1 MKKEKKI
8 ALITLLVMILN
19 MFSPYSILFNNIS
32 KAATGVLGENPIII
46 NNLGVTKKGSNKI
59 LTVEIAAVT
68 EAILNGF
75 DFQFKIDK
83 SKITPCNKN
92 TGASTTSLG
101 MIMAQSDYFLG
112 TLQVKNYDKNS
123 NTFHFLATEPS
134 GGTDIADN
142 GYIPGQVGDDAIDV
156 NGKDFS
162 VYYPILKLSFK
173 LDSSVDEANL
183 PSDLFSLVPSGVG
196 LPTGLKVNYTNES
209 GVKIS
214 KDLTLATHGFTQA
227 EKQIT
232 SISVKTNPTK
242 TAYDHGDTIDLTG
255 GVIQVTYDD
264 NTTEDIDM
272 TDPAVTIKTGSP
284 ADVNNPNVKLEYKS
298 QETTFNITV
307 NDPIQSLS
315 VATPMTQGEYD
326 HGDTLNFAGL
336 TLAAVTKSGAT
347 KTITNTTPGLAISE
361 TQADVNSPNFTKIT
375 GTSNVEVKGT
385 QIIKFT
391 YDGKTAQQTIIVND
405 RISSVNIVTQ
415 PNKTAIKYGEA
426 LDLTGATVKIT
437 LASGDTTN
445 ISLPDGSATI
455 SAFNNKQIG
464 SKQKLTV
471 TINNKT
477 APETIDVEA
486 YNYVKETTLTEPT
499 KVDYAYNEAL
509 DVTGGRIKVTWANGT
524 VSNVNLTT
532 NMVTGYNQTQL
543 GVQTLTISNT
553 FEYTLSNGTQIQ
565 DPKTM
570 TYEVEVTNQ
579 AKTITIT
586 PPTKTEYEH
595 GDKLDFTG
603 GNIKIIYADGTT
615 QQKQITSNMVRE
627 SNGSQVN
634 MAPTASDYINNEI
647 SKTLVIKYKEDNA
660 TGTVNYP
667 IKIKNV
673 VSQISMST
681 EPTSKTY
688 NIGDTT
694 YNLAGGTIKVTRK
707 AGNTETVALTDQGI
721 TLTNLSTLT
730 TNKGTKPVTVTYEG
744 KTTTFNITIKNGV
757 KNINITA
764 PTKTEYEHGD
774 TLDFTGG
781 KIEVKYADSTTSNVQ
796 ITNAMVTD
804 NATGTAV
811 NMSPAAA
818 EYTNNKLTKTLKIE
832 YTEDGVTETAYYT
845 ITIKNPIDQ
854 ITIVTSP
861 KTQYNLNDSTTGVGG
876 TLKVTR
882 KAGNYETINILDSM
896 VSGLTTS
903 VAGTGKTATVT
914 YTDDG
919 ITKTTTYTYNVKD
932 NITSITI
939 TPPTK
944 SQYNHGDALDL
955 TGGKITIQYASGT
968 TQDKPLDASMITE
981 SDGSTVN
988 MSPSLY
994 GNTNKESKTLLIK
1007 YEEDGVSSQE
1017 NYPIEI
1023 INDIKQIAIQ
1033 GTAKSQYNVNDPLQ
1047 PGLSILVTRASGVPE
1062 AITVT
1067 SSMLT
1072 NFSTATEG
1080 TRIATITYTEN
1091 GITKTTTFTYTV
1103 TDTVTNINVNTQPTK
1118 ATKYGENA
1126 DLTGA
1131 TIDVVKGSGTTTI
1144 PVTKDMI
1151 KPGTY
1156 NPNQTGNQTIKVI
1169 YGGKETS
1176 LTITVKD
1183 YVTGI
1188 TINPAS
1194 VTGKY
1199 NDTLSKMIQTN
1210 NIQYTVKYAKAGAQT
1225 PEALTESMVSGYSAT
1240 TTQDQNLTV
1249 TYKDTD
1255 TNSYTNGQDFT
1266 ANLKVTLSK
1275 EVKKIDITAPSK
1287 TKYEHGE
1294 AIATDGTITVT
1305 FTDNTTE
1312 QRTMKANMITEND
1325 GSPLNMS
1332 PAVSDY
1338 TNNKINKTLKI
1349 TYTEEGKT
1357 GTVNYPIEII
1367 NKVQSITIK
1376 GTPKTTYNIN
1386 EALDNNITITIHRQT
1401 GADEDVTVTTS
1412 MIPSFNTT
1420 TETSGTPRSS
1430 DIEYT
1435 ENGTTVKVPY
1445 TYTVTDTVTNIN
1457 VNTQPTKATKY
1468 GENADLTGATIDVVK
1483 GSGTTTIPVTKD
1495 MIKPGTYNPNQTG
1508 NQTIKVIYG
1517 GKETSLTITVKDYVT
1532 GITINPASVTGKYN
1546 DTLSKMI
1553 QTNNIQYTVKYAKAG
1568 AQTPEALTESM
1579 VSGYSATTT
1588 QDQNLTV
1595 TYKDTD
1601 TNSYTNG
1608 QDFTANLKV
1617 TLSKEVKKIDI
1628 TAPSKTKYE
1637 HGEAIATDGTIT
1649 VTFTDNTTEQRTMK
1663 ANMITE
1669 NDGSPLN
1676 MSPAV
1681 SDYTNNKINK
1691 TLKITYTEE
1700 GKTGTVNYP
1709 IEIINKVQSIT
1720 IKGTPKTTYNINEA
1734 LDNNITI
1741 TIHRQTGAD
1750 EDVTVTTS
1758 MIPSFNTT
1766 TETSGTPRSSDI
1778 EYTENGT
1785 TVKVPYTYT
1794 VTDTVTNINVNTQP
1808 TKATKYGK
1816 DADLTGVTIDV
1827 VKGSGTTTIPVTKD
1841 MIKPGTYN
1849 PNQTGNQT
1857 IKVIYGGKETSLT
1870 ITVKDYVTGIT
1881 INPASVTGKYNDTLS
1896 KMIQTNNIQYTVKYA
1911 KAGAQ
1916 TPEALT
1922 ESMVSGYSATTTQDQ
1937 NLTVTYKDTDTNS
1950 YTNGQDFTANLKV
1963 TLDDTITGMT
1973 LKQTGTVKTNY
1984 KYNEEFDVTNL
1995 VIVVHKL
2002 SGDENVPV
2010 TKDMIKNY
2018 NKQKL
2023 GNQTVSV
2030 EYNGT
2035 TVGTINATVKDYIAS
2050 VIITAPSK
2058 ITYKYNEELDLSDA
2072 KITITMASK
2081 PSAPTTISVTP
2092 SMISGYDK
2100 TKVGAQTVTITY
2112 TDSENKVHKQ
2122 TFGVTVKDA
2131 IKTITLENNNF
2142 KTNYKYGENLN
2153 LSGLSLKVTKESG
2166 ETTTV
2171 PITSG
2176 MISGYNPNKLGNQT
2190 LTINYEGKQF
2200 TTVVNVVDYV
2210 KDITLTPPTKNEYK
2224 IGETLNLVG
2233 GSITEKM
2240 ASGAKGSTIALTNSI
2255 VSGFD
2260 STTPGTKNLTV
2271 KYVKD
2276 GKTYTK
2282 TFQIAVI
2289 NTINHIEVI
2298 APTKTNYKYGENLN
2312 LAGGTVKIHMED
2324 GTIKTIQLTNNMVTG
2339 YDKTKPGQQMLKV
2352 TYTSEDNKKYE
2363 GYFKV
2368 TVGEDYI
2375 KDTKFVA
2382 PTKKEYRIG
2391 DTIDLAGGSITEVY
2405 ASGKLGNKYELTNSM
2420 ISGFDSTTP
2429 GTKQITVTFNNKTY
2443 KYNVTVKDKT
2453 LGISIKTLPNKL
2465 EYKKGENIDLT
2476 GATLNVVKESGTTT
2490 IKITANMVSGYDKN
2504 KTGMQVIT
2512 VTYEG
2517 FTAQFSVLVKEEAQ
2531 TNPEKPDNN
2540 KPNTDN
2546 NKPNTDNNKPNTDNN
2561 KPNTDNNKP
2570 NTDNNKPNTTDKNNN
2585 STSNTTPSVPS
2596 TTNRNTTNISNETT
2610 TEENKKEA
2618 TEETNKEETT
2628 NEENKNEETKQ
2639 EDNKNT
2645 QDENKVPLV
2654 SGTNDNNNNKTPKDK
2669 GTISI
2674 QGLLNI
2680 LGLLLAL
2687 LALAFIIIVL
2697 AKRRNNVKI
2706 YIEEGDEKVL
2716 IGKEKVTKDNRE
2728 LDLNKYYNKYKEDE
2742 YKIVLSKSISK
2753 KLDKK
2758 TVNLTVHD
2766 KKESFVV
2773 DYDSKE
2779 YIYRT

>member
-944 SQYNHGDALDL
+944 SQYNHGEALDL

-1033 GTAKSQYNVNDPLQ
+1033 GTAQSQYNVNGPLQ

-1210 NIQYTVKYAKAGAQT
+1210 NIQYTVTYAKAGAQT
-1225 PEALTESMVSGYSAT
+1225 PETLAESMVSGYSAT

-1255 TNSYTNGQDFT
+1255 TDSYTNGQDFT

-1294 AIATDGTITVT
+1294 TIATDGTITVT

-1332 PAVSDY
+1332 PAVSEY

-1357 GTVNYPIEII
+1357 GTINYPIEII
-1367 NKVQSITIK
+1367 NKVQTITIK
-1376 GTPKTTYNIN
+1376 GTPKTTYNVN

-1401 GADEDVTVTTS
+1401 GADEDITVTTS

-1553 QTNNIQYTVKYAKAG
+1553 QTNNIQYTVTYAKAG
-1568 AQTPEALTESM
+1568 AQTPETLAESM

-1601 TNSYTNG
+1601 T
-1608 QDFTANLKV
+1608 D
-1617 TLSKEVKKIDI
+1617 
-1628 TAPSKTKYE
+1628 
-1637 HGEAIATDGTIT
+1637 
-1649 VTFTDNTTEQRTMK
+1649 
-1663 ANMITE
+1663 
-1669 NDGSPLN
+1669 
-1676 MSPAV
+1676 
-1681 SDYTNNKINK
+1681 
-1691 TLKITYTEE
+1691 
-1700 GKTGTVNYP
+1700 
-1709 IEIINKVQSIT
+1709 
-1720 IKGTPKTTYNINEA
+1720 
-1734 LDNNITI
+1734 
-1741 TIHRQTGAD
+1741 
-1750 EDVTVTTS
+1750 
-1758 MIPSFNTT
+1758 
-1766 TETSGTPRSSDI
+1766 
-1778 EYTENGT
+1778 
-1785 TVKVPYTYT
+1785 
-1794 VTDTVTNINVNTQP
+1794 
-1808 TKATKYGK
+1808 
-1816 DADLTGVTIDV
+1816 
-1827 VKGSGTTTIPVTKD
+1827 
-1841 MIKPGTYN
+1841 
-1849 PNQTGNQT
+1849 
-1857 IKVIYGGKETSLT
+1857 
-1870 ITVKDYVTGIT
+1870 
-1881 INPASVTGKYNDTLS
+1881 
-1896 KMIQTNNIQYTVKYA
+1896 
-1911 KAGAQ
+1911 
-1916 TPEALT
+1916 
-1922 ESMVSGYSATTTQDQ
+1922 
-1937 NLTVTYKDTDTNS
+1937 S

-1984 KYNEEFDVTNL
+1984 KYNEEIDVTNL

-2018 NKQKL
+2018 NKQQL

-2050 VIITAPSK
+2050 VVITAPSK

-2081 PSAPTTISVTP
+2081 PNAPTTISVTP
-2092 SMISGYDK
+2092 SMISGYNK
-2100 TKVGAQTVTITY
+2100 TQVGAQTITITY

-2122 TFGVTVKDA
+2122 TFGVTVNDA

-2166 ETTTV
+2166 ATTTV
-2171 PITSG
+2171 PVTSG

-2224 IGETLNLVG
+2224 IGETLSLVG

-2240 ASGAKGSTIALTNSI
+2240 ASGANGSIIALTNNMI
-2255 VSGFD
+2255 SGFD

-2282 TFQIAVI
+2282 TFQVAVI

-2324 GTIKTIQLTNNMVTG
+2324 GTIKTVPLTDKMVTG

-2391 DTIDLAGGSITEVY
+2391 DTIDLAGGSITEIY

-2420 ISGFDSTTP
+2420 ISGFNSTTP
-2429 GTKQITVTFNNKTY
+2429 GTKQITVTFNNK
-2443 KYNVTVKDKT
+2443 KYNYSITVKDKT

-2570 NTDNNKPNTTDKNNN
+2570 NTDNNKPNTDNNKPNTDNNKPNTTDKNNN

-2596 TTNRNTTNISNETT
+2596 TTNKNTTNINNETT
-2610 TEENKKEA
+2610 TEENKNEK
-2618 TEETNKEETT
+2618 TEETNNEETT

-2639 EDNKNT
+2639 EENNKNT
-2645 QDENKVPLV
+2645 QEENKVPMV
-2654 SGTNDNNNNKTPKDK
+2654 PGTNDNNNNTPKDK
-2669 GTISI
+2669 GTINI

-2687 LALAFIIIVL
+2687 VALAFIIIVL

-2716 IGKEKVTKDNRE
+2716 VGKEKVTKDNRE
-2728 LDLNKYYNKYKEDE
+2728 LDLNKYYNKYKEEE

>member
-1144 PVTKDMI
+1144 PVTNDMI
-1151 KPGTY
+1151 QQGTY
-1156 NPNQTGNQTIKVI
+1156 NPTTLGSQQIIIQYEGQQTT
-1169 YGGKETS
+1169 
-1176 LTITVKD
+1176 LTINVKD

-1188 TINPAS
+1188 TISPAS

-1210 NIQYTVKYAKAGAQT
+1210 NIQYTVTYAKAGAQT
-1225 PEALTESMVSGYSAT
+1225 PETLAESMVSGYSAT

-1255 TNSYTNGQDFT
+1255 TDSYTNGQDFT
-1266 ANLKVTLSK
+1266 TNLKVTLSK

-1349 TYTEEGKT
+1349 TYTEDGKV
-1357 GTVNYPIEII
+1357 GTINYPIEII
-1367 NKVQSITIK
+1367 NKVQTIIIK
-1376 GTPKTTYNIN
+1376 GTPKTTYN
-1386 EALDNNITITIHRQT
+1386 
-1401 GADEDVTVTTS
+1401 V
-1412 MIPSFNTT
+1412 
-1420 TETSGTPRSS
+1420 
-1430 DIEYT
+1430 
-1435 ENGTTVKVPY
+1435 
-1445 TYTVTDTVTNIN
+1445 
-1457 VNTQPTKATKY
+1457 
-1468 GENADLTGATIDVVK
+1468 
-1483 GSGTTTIPVTKD
+1483 
-1495 MIKPGTYNPNQTG
+1495 
-1508 NQTIKVIYG
+1508 
-1517 GKETSLTITVKDYVT
+1517 
-1532 GITINPASVTGKYN
+1532 
-1546 DTLSKMI
+1546 
-1553 QTNNIQYTVKYAKAG
+1553 
-1568 AQTPEALTESM
+1568 
-1579 VSGYSATTT
+1579 
-1588 QDQNLTV
+1588 
-1595 TYKDTD
+1595 
-1601 TNSYTNG
+1601 
-1608 QDFTANLKV
+1608 
-1617 TLSKEVKKIDI
+1617 
-1628 TAPSKTKYE
+1628 
-1637 HGEAIATDGTIT
+1637 
-1649 VTFTDNTTEQRTMK
+1649 
-1663 ANMITE
+1663 
-1669 NDGSPLN
+1669 
-1676 MSPAV
+1676 
-1681 SDYTNNKINK
+1681 
-1691 TLKITYTEE
+1691 
-1700 GKTGTVNYP
+1700 
-1709 IEIINKVQSIT
+1709 
-1720 IKGTPKTTYNINEA
+1720 NEA

>member
-532 NMVTGYNQTQL
+532 NMVTGYNKTQL

-694 YNLAGGTIKVTRK
+694 YNLAGGAIKVTRK

-955 TGGKITIQYASGT
+955 TEGKITIQYASGT

-1210 NIQYTVKYAKAGAQT
+1210 NIQYTVTYAKAGAQT
-1225 PEALTESMVSGYSAT
+1225 PETLAESMVSGYSAT

-1255 TNSYTNGQDFT
+1255 TDSYTNGQDFT

-1357 GTVNYPIEII
+1357 GTINYPIEII
-1367 NKVQSITIK
+1367 NKVQTITIK
-1376 GTPKTTYNIN
+1376 GTPKTTYNVN

-1553 QTNNIQYTVKYAKAG
+1553 QTNNIQYTVTYAKAG
-1568 AQTPEALTESM
+1568 AQTPETLAESM

-1601 TNSYTNG
+1601 T
-1608 QDFTANLKV
+1608 D
-1617 TLSKEVKKIDI
+1617 
-1628 TAPSKTKYE
+1628 
-1637 HGEAIATDGTIT
+1637 
-1649 VTFTDNTTEQRTMK
+1649 
-1663 ANMITE
+1663 
-1669 NDGSPLN
+1669 
-1676 MSPAV
+1676 
-1681 SDYTNNKINK
+1681 
-1691 TLKITYTEE
+1691 
-1700 GKTGTVNYP
+1700 
-1709 IEIINKVQSIT
+1709 
-1720 IKGTPKTTYNINEA
+1720 
-1734 LDNNITI
+1734 
-1741 TIHRQTGAD
+1741 
-1750 EDVTVTTS
+1750 
-1758 MIPSFNTT
+1758 
-1766 TETSGTPRSSDI
+1766 
-1778 EYTENGT
+1778 
-1785 TVKVPYTYT
+1785 
-1794 VTDTVTNINVNTQP
+1794 
-1808 TKATKYGK
+1808 
-1816 DADLTGVTIDV
+1816 
-1827 VKGSGTTTIPVTKD
+1827 
-1841 MIKPGTYN
+1841 
-1849 PNQTGNQT
+1849 
-1857 IKVIYGGKETSLT
+1857 
-1870 ITVKDYVTGIT
+1870 
-1881 INPASVTGKYNDTLS
+1881 
-1896 KMIQTNNIQYTVKYA
+1896 
-1911 KAGAQ
+1911 
-1916 TPEALT
+1916 
-1922 ESMVSGYSATTTQDQ
+1922 
-1937 NLTVTYKDTDTNS
+1937 S

-1984 KYNEEFDVTNL
+1984 KYNEEIDVTNL

-2018 NKQKL
+2018 NKQQL

-2050 VIITAPSK
+2050 VVITAPSK

-2081 PSAPTTISVTP
+2081 PNAPTTISVTP
-2092 SMISGYDK
+2092 SMISGYNK
-2100 TKVGAQTVTITY
+2100 TQVGAQTITITY

-2122 TFGVTVKDA
+2122 TFGVTVNDA

-2166 ETTTV
+2166 ATTTV
-2171 PITSG
+2171 PVTSG

-2224 IGETLNLVG
+2224 IGETLSLVG

-2240 ASGAKGSTIALTNSI
+2240 ASGANGSIIALTNNMI
-2255 VSGFD
+2255 SGFD

-2282 TFQIAVI
+2282 TFQVAVI

-2324 GTIKTIQLTNNMVTG
+2324 GTIKTVPLTDKMVTG

-2391 DTIDLAGGSITEVY
+2391 DTIDLAGGSITEIY

-2420 ISGFDSTTP
+2420 ISGFNSTTP
-2429 GTKQITVTFNNKTY
+2429 GTKQITVTFNNK
-2443 KYNVTVKDKT
+2443 KYNYSITVKDKT

-2570 NTDNNKPNTTDKNNN
+2570 NTDNNKPNTDNNKPNTTDKNNN

-2596 TTNRNTTNISNETT
+2596 TTNKNTTNINNETT
-2610 TEENKKEA
+2610 TEENKNEK
-2618 TEETNKEETT
+2618 TEETNNEEIT
-2628 NEENKNEETKQ
+2628 NDENKNEETKQ
-2639 EDNKNT
+2639 EENNKNT
-2645 QDENKVPLV
+2645 QEENKVPMV
-2654 SGTNDNNNNKTPKDK
+2654 PGTNDNNNNTPKDK
-2669 GTISI
+2669 GTINI

-2687 LALAFIIIVL
+2687 VALAFIIIVL

-2716 IGKEKVTKDNRE
+2716 VGKEKVTKDNRE
-2728 LDLNKYYNKYKEDE
+2728 LDLNKYYNKYKEEE

>member
-944 SQYNHGDALDL
+944 SQYNHGEALDL

-1007 YEEDGVSSQE
+1007 YEEDGISSQE

-1033 GTAKSQYNVNDPLQ
+1033 GTAQSQYNVNDPLQ

-1126 DLTGA
+1126 DLTGV
-1131 TIDVVKGSGTTTI
+1131 TINVVKGSGTTTI

-1156 NPNQTGNQTIKVI
+1156 SPTTLGSQQVTIQYEGQQTT
-1169 YGGKETS
+1169 
-1176 LTITVKD
+1176 LTINVKD

-1210 NIQYTVKYAKAGAQT
+1210 NIQYTVNYAKAGAQT
-1225 PEALTESMVSGYSAT
+1225 PETLAESMVSGYSAT

-1249 TYKDTD
+1249 TYKDADTD
-1255 TNSYTNGQDFT
+1255 SYTNGQDFT

-1294 AIATDGTITVT
+1294 TIATDGTITVT

-1325 GSPLNMS
+1325 GNPLNMS

-1357 GTVNYPIEII
+1357 GTINYPIEII
-1367 NKVQSITIK
+1367 NKVQTITIK
-1376 GTPKTTYNIN
+1376 GTPKTTYNVN

-1401 GADEDVTVTTS
+1401 GADEDITVTAS

-1445 TYTVTDTVTNIN
+1445 TYTVTDTVANIN

-1495 MIKPGTYNPNQTG
+1495 MIKPGTYSPTTLGSQQVTIQYEGQQT
-1508 NQTIKVIYG
+1508 T
-1517 GKETSLTITVKDYVT
+1517 LTINVKDYVT

-1553 QTNNIQYTVKYAKAG
+1553 QTNNIQYTVNYAKAG
-1568 AQTPEALTESM
+1568 AQTPETLAESM

-1595 TYKDTD
+1595 TYKDADTD
-1601 TNSYTNG
+1601 SYTNG

-1637 HGEAIATDGTIT
+1637 HGETIATDGTIT

-1669 NDGSPLN
+1669 NDGNPLN

-1700 GKTGTVNYP
+1700 GKTGTINYP
-1709 IEIINKVQSIT
+1709 IEIINKVQTIT
-1720 IKGTPKTTYNINEA
+1720 IKGTPKTTYNVNEA

-1750 EDVTVTTS
+1750 EDITVTAS

-1794 VTDTVTNINVNTQP
+1794 VTDTVANINVNTQP
-1808 TKATKYGK
+1808 TKATKYGEN
-1816 DADLTGVTIDV
+1816 ADLTGATIDV

-1841 MIKPGTYN
+1841 MIKPGTYS
-1849 PNQTGNQT
+1849 PTTLGSQQVTIQYEGQQTT
-1857 IKVIYGGKETSLT
+1857 LT
-1870 ITVKDYVTGIT
+1870 INVKDYVTGIT

-1896 KMIQTNNIQYTVKYA
+1896 KMIQTNNIQYTVNYA

-1916 TPEALT
+1916 TPETLA

-1937 NLTVTYKDTDTNS
+1937 NLTVTYKDADTDS

-1984 KYNEEFDVTNL
+1984 KYNEEIDVTNL

-2018 NKQKL
+2018 NKQQL

-2050 VIITAPSK
+2050 VVITAPSK

-2081 PSAPTTISVTP
+2081 PNAPTTISVTP
-2092 SMISGYDK
+2092 SMISGYNK
-2100 TKVGAQTVTITY
+2100 TQVGAQTITITY

-2122 TFGVTVKDA
+2122 TFGVTVNDA

-2166 ETTTV
+2166 ATTTV
-2171 PITSG
+2171 PVTSG

-2224 IGETLNLVG
+2224 IGETLSLVG

-2240 ASGAKGSTIALTNSI
+2240 ASGANGSIIALTNNMI
-2255 VSGFD
+2255 SGFD

-2282 TFQIAVI
+2282 TFQVAVI

-2324 GTIKTIQLTNNMVTG
+2324 GTIKTVPLTDKMVTG

-2391 DTIDLAGGSITEVY
+2391 DTIDLAGGSITEIY

-2420 ISGFDSTTP
+2420 ISGFNSTTP
-2429 GTKQITVTFNNKTY
+2429 GTKQITVTFNNK
-2443 KYNVTVKDKT
+2443 KYNYSITVKDKT

-2570 NTDNNKPNTTDKNNN
+2570 NTDNNKPDTTDKNNN

-2596 TTNRNTTNISNETT
+2596 TTNKNTTNINNETT
-2610 TEENKKEA
+2610 TEENKNEK
-2618 TEETNKEETT
+2618 TEETNNEEIT
-2628 NEENKNEETKQ
+2628 NDENKNEETKQ
-2639 EDNKNT
+2639 EENNKNT
-2645 QDENKVPLV
+2645 QEENKVPMV
-2654 SGTNDNNNNKTPKDK
+2654 PGTNDNNNNTPKDK
-2669 GTISI
+2669 GTINI

-2687 LALAFIIIVL
+2687 VALAFIIIVL

-2716 IGKEKVTKDNRE
+2716 VGKEKVTKDNRE
-2728 LDLNKYYNKYKEDE
+2728 LDLNKYYNKYKEEE

>member
-19 MFSPYSILFNNIS
+19 MFSPYSVLFNNIS
-32 KAATGVLGENPIII
+32 KAATGVLGDNPIII

-68 EAILNGF
+68 EAVLNGF

-173 LDSSVDEANL
+173 LDSSVDETNL

-209 GVKIS
+209 GIKIS
-214 KDLTLATHGFTQA
+214 KDLPLATHGFTQA
-227 EKQIT
+227 EKQIA

-242 TAYDHGDTIDLTG
+242 TAYDHGDAIDLTG

-264 NTTEDIDM
+264 HTTEDIDM

-284 ADVNNPNVKLEYKS
+284 ADVNNPNVKLEYKG

-405 RISSVNIVTQ
+405 RISSINIVTQ

-445 ISLPDGSATI
+445 ISLPDGSAAI
-455 SAFNNKQIG
+455 SAFNNTQIG
-464 SKQKLTV
+464 SKQNLTV

-499 KVDYAYNEAL
+499 KVDYAYNEPL

-543 GVQTLTISNT
+543 GVQTLTITNT
-553 FEYTLSNGTQIQ
+553 FKYTLSDGTQIP
-565 DPKTM
+565 DTKTM

-579 AKTITIT
+579 AKKITIT

-603 GNIKIIYADGTT
+603 GNIKITYADGTT
-615 QQKQITSNMVRE
+615 QTKQITSNMVRE
-627 SNGSQVN
+627 SNGSSVN

-647 SKTLVIKYKEDNA
+647 SKTLVIKYKENTV

-673 VSQISMST
+673 VSQIVMST
-681 EPTSKTY
+681 EPTNKTY
-688 NIGDTT
+688 NIGDTS
-694 YNLAGGTIKVTRK
+694 YNLAGGAIKVTRK

-744 KTTTFNITIKNGV
+744 KTTTFNITVKNGV

-764 PTKTEYEHGD
+764 PTKTEYEHG
-774 TLDFTGG
+774 
-781 KIEVKYADSTTSNVQ
+781 
-796 ITNAMVTD
+796 
-804 NATGTAV
+804 
-811 NMSPAAA
+811 
-818 EYTNNKLTKTLKIE
+818 
-832 YTEDGVTETAYYT
+832 ET
-845 ITIKNPIDQ
+845 
-854 ITIVTSP
+854 
-861 KTQYNLNDSTTGVGG
+861 
-876 TLKVTR
+876 
-882 KAGNYETINILDSM
+882 
-896 VSGLTTS
+896 
-903 VAGTGKTATVT
+903 
-914 YTDDG
+914 
-919 ITKTTTYTYNVKD
+919 
-932 NITSITI
+932 
-939 TPPTK
+939 
-944 SQYNHGDALDL
+944 
-955 TGGKITIQYASGT
+955 
-968 TQDKPLDASMITE
+968 
-981 SDGSTVN
+981 
-988 MSPSLY
+988 
-994 GNTNKESKTLLIK
+994 
-1007 YEEDGVSSQE
+1007 
-1017 NYPIEI
+1017 
-1023 INDIKQIAIQ
+1023 
-1033 GTAKSQYNVNDPLQ
+1033 
-1047 PGLSILVTRASGVPE
+1047 
-1062 AITVT
+1062 
-1067 SSMLT
+1067 
-1072 NFSTATEG
+1072 
-1080 TRIATITYTEN
+1080 
-1091 GITKTTTFTYTV
+1091 
-1103 TDTVTNINVNTQPTK
+1103 
-1118 ATKYGENA
+1118 
-1126 DLTGA
+1126 
-1131 TIDVVKGSGTTTI
+1131 
-1144 PVTKDMI
+1144 
-1151 KPGTY
+1151 
-1156 NPNQTGNQTIKVI
+1156 
-1169 YGGKETS
+1169 
-1176 LTITVKD
+1176 
-1183 YVTGI
+1183 
-1188 TINPAS
+1188 
-1194 VTGKY
+1194 
-1199 NDTLSKMIQTN
+1199 
-1210 NIQYTVKYAKAGAQT
+1210 
-1225 PEALTESMVSGYSAT
+1225 
-1240 TTQDQNLTV
+1240 
-1249 TYKDTD
+1249 
-1255 TNSYTNGQDFT
+1255 
-1266 ANLKVTLSK
+1266 
-1275 EVKKIDITAPSK
+1275 
-1287 TKYEHGE
+1287 
-1294 AIATDGTITVT
+1294 IATDGTITVV
-1305 FTDNTTE
+1305 FTDGTQE
-1312 QRTMKANMITEND
+1312 QRAMTASMITEND

-1332 PAVSDY
+1332 PANYGQTQKV
-1338 TNNKINKTLKI
+1338 TKTLKI
-1349 TYTEEGKT
+1349 TYIEDGKT
-1357 GTVNYPIEII
+1357 GTINYPIEII

-1376 GTPKTTYNIN
+1376 GTPKDTYNVN

-1412 MIPSFNTT
+1412 MIPSFDTT

-1445 TYTVTDTVTNIN
+1445 TYTVTDTVSSIN
-1457 VNTQPTKATKY
+1457 VNTQPTNATKY
-1468 GENADLTGATIDVVK
+1468 GEDVDLTGVTIDVVK

-1495 MIKPGTYNPNQTG
+1495 MIKQGTYNPTTLGSQ
-1508 NQTIKVIYG
+1508 QVTIQYG
-1517 GKETSLTITVKDYVT
+1517 GQQTTLTINVKDYVT
-1532 GITINPASVTGKYN
+1532 GITITPASVTGKYN

-1553 QTNNIQYTVKYAKAG
+1553 QTNNIQYTVTYAKAG
-1568 AQTPEALTESM
+1568 AQTPVTLAESM
-1579 VSGYSATTT
+1579 VAGYSATST

-1601 TNSYTNG
+1601 TDSYTNG
-1608 QDFTANLKV
+1608 QKFTANLKV
-1617 TLSKEVKKIDI
+1617 TLSKEVSSITI
-1628 TAPSKTKYE
+1628 TAPSKTTYE
-1637 HGEAIATDGTIT
+1637 HGETIATDGTIT
-1649 VTFTDNTTEQRTMK
+1649 VVFTDGTQEQRAMT
-1663 ANMITE
+1663 ASMITE

-1676 MSPAV
+1676 MSPANYGQTQKV
-1681 SDYTNNKINK
+1681 TK
-1691 TLKITYTEE
+1691 TLKITYIED
-1700 GKTGTVNYP
+1700 GKTGTINYP

-1720 IKGTPKTTYNINEA
+1720 IKGTPKDTYNVNEA

-1758 MIPSFNTT
+1758 MIPSFDTT

-1794 VTDTVTNINVNTQP
+1794 VTDTVSSINVNTQP
-1808 TKATKYGK
+1808 TNATKYGE
-1816 DADLTGVTIDV
+1816 DVDLTGVTIDV

-1841 MIKPGTYN
+1841 MIKQGTYN
-1849 PNQTGNQT
+1849 PTTLGSQQVT
-1857 IKVIYGGKETSLT
+1857 IQYGGQQTTLT
-1870 ITVKDYVTGIT
+1870 INVKDYVTGIT
-1881 INPASVTGKYNDTLS
+1881 ITPASVTGKYNDTLS
-1896 KMIQTNNIQYTVKYA
+1896 KMIQTNNIQYTVTYA

-1916 TPEALT
+1916 TPVTLA
-1922 ESMVSGYSATTTQDQ
+1922 ESMVAGYSATSTQDQ
-1937 NLTVTYKDTDTNS
+1937 NLTVTYKDTDTDS
-1950 YTNGQDFTANLKV
+1950 YTNGQNFTANLKV
-1963 TLDDTITGMT
+1963 TLADTITGMT
-1973 LKQTGTVKTNY
+1973 LQQTGAVKTNY
-1984 KYNEEFDVTNL
+1984 KYNEEFDATNL

-2002 SGDENVPV
+2002 SGDVTVPV

-2018 NKQKL
+2018 NKQQL

-2050 VIITAPSK
+2050 VVITAPSK

-2072 KITITMASK
+2072 KVTITMASK
-2081 PSAPTTISVTP
+2081 PNAPTTISVTP
-2092 SMISGYDK
+2092 SMISGYNK
-2100 TKVGAQTVTITY
+2100 AQVGAQTITITY

-2122 TFGVTVKDA
+2122 TFGVTVKDT
-2131 IKTITLENNNF
+2131 IKTIALENNNF

-2166 ETTTV
+2166 ATTTV
-2171 PITSG
+2171 PVTSG

-2240 ASGAKGSTIALTNSI
+2240 ASGANGSTKALTNNM

-2282 TFQIAVI
+2282 TFQVAVI

-2324 GTIKTIQLTNNMVTG
+2324 GTIKTVPITDKMVTG

-2429 GTKQITVTFNNKTY
+2429 GTKQITVTFNNK
-2443 KYNVTVKDKT
+2443 KYNYSITVKDKT

-2465 EYKKGENIDLT
+2465 EYKKGENLDLT

-2517 FTAQFSVLVKEEAQ
+2517 FTAQFSVLVKEEVQ

-2540 KPNTDN
+2540 KPNT
-2546 NKPNTDNNKPNTDNN
+2546 P
-2561 KPNTDNNKP
+2561 
-2570 NTDNNKPNTTDKNNN
+2570 DNNKPNTTDKNNN

-2596 TTNRNTTNISNETT
+2596 TTNRNTTENTNNNET
-2610 TEENKKEA
+2610 
-2618 TEETNKEETT
+2618 TEETNNEETT
-2628 NEENKNEETKQ
+2628 NDENKNEETKQ
-2639 EDNKNT
+2639 EEDNKNT

-2654 SGTNDNNNNKTPKDK
+2654 PGTNDNNNNKTPKDK
-2669 GTISI
+2669 GTAIV
-2674 QGLLNI
+2674 QGILNI

-2716 IGKEKVTKDNRE
+2716 VGKEKVTKDNRE

>member
-242 TAYDHGDTIDLTG
+242 TGYDHGDTIDLTG

-532 NMVTGYNQTQL
+532 NMVTGYKQTQL

-694 YNLAGGTIKVTRK
+694 YNLAGGAIKVTRK

-1156 NPNQTGNQTIKVI
+1156 NPTTLGSQQVTIQYEGQQTT
-1169 YGGKETS
+1169 
-1176 LTITVKD
+1176 LTINVKD

-1225 PEALTESMVSGYSAT
+1225 PETLTESMVSGYSAT

-1349 TYTEEGKT
+1349 TYTEDGKV
-1357 GTVNYPIEII
+1357 GTINYPIEII
-1367 NKVQSITIK
+1367 NKVQTIIIK
-1376 GTPKTTYNIN
+1376 GTPKTTYNVN

-1495 MIKPGTYNPNQTG
+1495 MIKPGTYNPTTLGSQQVTIQYEGQQT
-1508 NQTIKVIYG
+1508 T
-1517 GKETSLTITVKDYVT
+1517 LTINVKDYVT

-1568 AQTPEALTESM
+1568 AQTPET
-1579 VSGYSATTT
+1579 
-1588 QDQNLTV
+1588 
-1595 TYKDTD
+1595 
-1601 TNSYTNG
+1601 
-1608 QDFTANLKV
+1608 
-1617 TLSKEVKKIDI
+1617 
-1628 TAPSKTKYE
+1628 
-1637 HGEAIATDGTIT
+1637 
-1649 VTFTDNTTEQRTMK
+1649 
-1663 ANMITE
+1663 
-1669 NDGSPLN
+1669 
-1676 MSPAV
+1676 
-1681 SDYTNNKINK
+1681 
-1691 TLKITYTEE
+1691 
-1700 GKTGTVNYP
+1700 
-1709 IEIINKVQSIT
+1709 
-1720 IKGTPKTTYNINEA
+1720 
-1734 LDNNITI
+1734 
-1741 TIHRQTGAD
+1741 
-1750 EDVTVTTS
+1750 
-1758 MIPSFNTT
+1758 
-1766 TETSGTPRSSDI
+1766 
-1778 EYTENGT
+1778 
-1785 TVKVPYTYT
+1785 
-1794 VTDTVTNINVNTQP
+1794 
-1808 TKATKYGK
+1808 
-1816 DADLTGVTIDV
+1816 
-1827 VKGSGTTTIPVTKD
+1827 
-1841 MIKPGTYN
+1841 
-1849 PNQTGNQT
+1849 
-1857 IKVIYGGKETSLT
+1857 
-1870 ITVKDYVTGIT
+1870 
-1881 INPASVTGKYNDTLS
+1881 
-1896 KMIQTNNIQYTVKYA
+1896 
-1911 KAGAQ
+1911 
-1916 TPEALT
+1916 LT

-2570 NTDNNKPNTTDKNNN
+2570 NTTDKNNN

>member
-19 MFSPYSILFNNIS
+19 MFSPYSVLFNNIS
-32 KAATGVLGENPIII
+32 KAATGVLGDNPIII

-68 EAILNGF
+68 EAVLNGF

-173 LDSSVDEANL
+173 LDSSVDETNL

-209 GVKIS
+209 GIKIS
-214 KDLTLATHGFTQA
+214 KDLPLATHGFTQA
-227 EKQIT
+227 EKQIA

-242 TAYDHGDTIDLTG
+242 TAYDHGDAIDLTG

-264 NTTEDIDM
+264 HTTEDIDM

-284 ADVNNPNVKLEYKS
+284 ADVNNPNVKLEYKG

-405 RISSVNIVTQ
+405 RISSINIVTQ

-445 ISLPDGSATI
+445 ISLPDGSAAI
-455 SAFNNKQIG
+455 SAFNNTQIG
-464 SKQKLTV
+464 SKQNLTV

-499 KVDYAYNEAL
+499 KVDYAYNEPL

-543 GVQTLTISNT
+543 GVQTLTITNT
-553 FEYTLSNGTQIQ
+553 FKYTLSDGTQIP
-565 DPKTM
+565 DTKTM

-579 AKTITIT
+579 AKKITIT

-603 GNIKIIYADGTT
+603 GNIKITYADGTT
-615 QQKQITSNMVRE
+615 QTKQITSNMVRE
-627 SNGSQVN
+627 SNGSSVN

-647 SKTLVIKYKEDNA
+647 SKTLVIKYKENTV

-673 VSQISMST
+673 VSQIVMST
-681 EPTSKTY
+681 EPTNKTY
-688 NIGDTT
+688 NIGDTS
-694 YNLAGGTIKVTRK
+694 YNLAGGAIKVTRK

-744 KTTTFNITIKNGV
+744 KTTTFNITVKNGV

-811 NMSPAAA
+811 NMSPVVA

-854 ITIVTSP
+854 IKIDTQP
-861 KTQYNLNDSTTGVGG
+861 RTQYNLNDSTTGVGG

-882 KAGNYETINILDSM
+882 KAGNTETVNIQDSM
-896 VSGLTTS
+896 VSGLTTTT
-903 VAGTGKTATVT
+903 AGTGKTATVT

-919 ITKTTTYTYNVKD
+919 VTKTTTYTYNVKD
-932 NITSITI
+932 NITNIAI

-955 TGGKITIQYASGT
+955 AGGKITITYASGT

-981 SDGSTVN
+981 SDGSPVN
-988 MSPSLY
+988 MSPASY

-1007 YEEDGVSSQE
+1007 YQEDGISKQE

-1023 INDIKQIAIQ
+1023 INDVKQIAIQ
-1033 GTAKSQYNVNDPLQ
+1033 GTAQSQYNVNDPLQ
-1047 PGLSILVTRASGVPE
+1047 TGLSILVTRASGVPE

-1067 SSMLT
+1067 SNMLT

-1080 TRIATITYTEN
+1080 KRTATITYTEN

-1118 ATKYGENA
+1118 ATKYGEDV
-1126 DLTGA
+1126 DLTGV

-1151 KPGTY
+1151 KQGTY
-1156 NPNQTGNQTIKVI
+1156 NPTTLGSQQVTIQ
-1169 YGGKETS
+1169 YGGQQTT
-1176 LTITVKD
+1176 LTINVKD

-1188 TINPAS
+1188 TITPAS

-1210 NIQYTVKYAKAGAQT
+1210 NIQYTVTYAKAGAQT
-1225 PEALTESMVSGYSAT
+1225 PVTLAESMVAGYSAT
-1240 TTQDQNLTV
+1240 STQDQNLTV
-1249 TYKDTD
+1249 TYKDAD
-1255 TNSYTNGQDFT
+1255 TNSYTNGQNFT

-1275 EVKKIDITAPSK
+1275 EVSSITITAPSK
-1287 TKYEHGE
+1287 TTYEHGE
-1294 AIATDGTITVT
+1294 TIATDGTITVV
-1305 FTDNTTE
+1305 FTDGTQE
-1312 QRTMKANMITEND
+1312 QRAMTASMITEND

-1332 PAVSDY
+1332 PANYGQTQKV
-1338 TNNKINKTLKI
+1338 TKTLKI
-1349 TYTEEGKT
+1349 TYIEDGKT
-1357 GTVNYPIEII
+1357 GTINYPIEII

-1376 GTPKTTYNIN
+1376 GTPKDTYNVN

-1412 MIPSFNTT
+1412 MIPSFDTT

-1445 TYTVTDTVTNIN
+1445 TYTVTDTVSSIN
-1457 VNTQPTKATKY
+1457 VNTQPTNATKY
-1468 GENADLTGATIDVVK
+1468 GEDV
-1483 GSGTTTIPVTKD
+1483 
-1495 MIKPGTYNPNQTG
+1495 
-1508 NQTIKVIYG
+1508 
-1517 GKETSLTITVKDYVT
+1517 
-1532 GITINPASVTGKYN
+1532 
-1546 DTLSKMI
+1546 
-1553 QTNNIQYTVKYAKAG
+1553 
-1568 AQTPEALTESM
+1568 
-1579 VSGYSATTT
+1579 
-1588 QDQNLTV
+1588 
-1595 TYKDTD
+1595 
-1601 TNSYTNG
+1601 
-1608 QDFTANLKV
+1608 
-1617 TLSKEVKKIDI
+1617 
-1628 TAPSKTKYE
+1628 
-1637 HGEAIATDGTIT
+1637 
-1649 VTFTDNTTEQRTMK
+1649 
-1663 ANMITE
+1663 
-1669 NDGSPLN
+1669 
-1676 MSPAV
+1676 
-1681 SDYTNNKINK
+1681 
-1691 TLKITYTEE
+1691 
-1700 GKTGTVNYP
+1700 
-1709 IEIINKVQSIT
+1709 
-1720 IKGTPKTTYNINEA
+1720 
-1734 LDNNITI
+1734 
-1741 TIHRQTGAD
+1741 
-1750 EDVTVTTS
+1750 
-1758 MIPSFNTT
+1758 
-1766 TETSGTPRSSDI
+1766 
-1778 EYTENGT
+1778 
-1785 TVKVPYTYT
+1785 
-1794 VTDTVTNINVNTQP
+1794 
-1808 TKATKYGK
+1808 
-1816 DADLTGVTIDV
+1816 DLTGVTIDV

-1841 MIKPGTYN
+1841 MIKQGTYN
-1849 PNQTGNQT
+1849 PTTLGSQQVT
-1857 IKVIYGGKETSLT
+1857 IQYGGQQTTLT
-1870 ITVKDYVTGIT
+1870 INVKDYVTGIT
-1881 INPASVTGKYNDTLS
+1881 ITPASVTGKYNDTLS
-1896 KMIQTNNIQYTVKYA
+1896 KMIQTNNIQYTVTYA

-1916 TPEALT
+1916 TPVTLA
-1922 ESMVSGYSATTTQDQ
+1922 ESMVAGYSATSTQDQ
-1937 NLTVTYKDTDTNS
+1937 NLTVTYKDTDTDS
-1950 YTNGQDFTANLKV
+1950 YTNGQNFTANLKV
-1963 TLDDTITGMT
+1963 TLADTITGMT
-1973 LKQTGTVKTNY
+1973 LQQTGAVKTNY
-1984 KYNEEFDVTNL
+1984 KYNEEFDATNL

-2002 SGDENVPV
+2002 SGDVTVPV

-2018 NKQKL
+2018 NKQQL

-2050 VIITAPSK
+2050 VVITAPSK

-2072 KITITMASK
+2072 KVTITMASK
-2081 PSAPTTISVTP
+2081 PNAPTTISVTP
-2092 SMISGYDK
+2092 SMISGYNK
-2100 TKVGAQTVTITY
+2100 AQVGAQTITITY

-2122 TFGVTVKDA
+2122 TFGVTVKDT
-2131 IKTITLENNNF
+2131 IKTIALENNNF

-2166 ETTTV
+2166 ATTTV
-2171 PITSG
+2171 PVTSG

-2240 ASGAKGSTIALTNSI
+2240 ASGANGSTKALTNNM

-2282 TFQIAVI
+2282 TFQVAVI

-2324 GTIKTIQLTNNMVTG
+2324 GTIKTVPITDKMVTG

-2429 GTKQITVTFNNKTY
+2429 GTKQITVTFNNK
-2443 KYNVTVKDKT
+2443 KYNYSITVKDKT
-2453 LGISIKTLPNKL
+2453 LGRSIKTLPNKL
-2465 EYKKGENIDLT
+2465 EYKKGENLDLT

-2517 FTAQFSVLVKEEAQ
+2517 FTAQFSVLVKEEVQ

-2540 KPNTDN
+2540 KPNT
-2546 NKPNTDNNKPNTDNN
+2546 P
-2561 KPNTDNNKP
+2561 
-2570 NTDNNKPNTTDKNNN
+2570 DNNKPNTTDKNNN

-2596 TTNRNTTNISNETT
+2596 TTNRNTTENTNNNET
-2610 TEENKKEA
+2610 
-2618 TEETNKEETT
+2618 TEETNNEETT
-2628 NEENKNEETKQ
+2628 NDENKNEETKQ
-2639 EDNKNT
+2639 EEDNKNT

-2654 SGTNDNNNNKTPKDK
+2654 PGTNDNNNNKTPKDK
-2669 GTISI
+2669 GTAIV
-2674 QGLLNI
+2674 QGILNI

-2716 IGKEKVTKDNRE
+2716 VGKEKVTKDNRE

>member
-242 TAYDHGDTIDLTG
+242 TGYDHGDTIDLTG

-532 NMVTGYNQTQL
+532 NMVTGYKQTQL

-694 YNLAGGTIKVTRK
+694 YNLAGGAIKVTRK

-1007 YEEDGVSSQE
+1007 YEEDGISSQE

-1033 GTAKSQYNVNDPLQ
+1033 GTAQSQYNVNDPLQ

-1126 DLTGA
+1126 DLTGV
-1131 TIDVVKGSGTTTI
+1131 TINVVKGSGTTTI

-1156 NPNQTGNQTIKVI
+1156 NPTTLGSQQVTIQYEGQQTT
-1169 YGGKETS
+1169 
-1176 LTITVKD
+1176 LTINVKD

-1210 NIQYTVKYAKAGAQT
+1210 NIQYTVTYAKAGAQT
-1225 PEALTESMVSGYSAT
+1225 PETLAESMVSGYSAT

-1255 TNSYTNGQDFT
+1255 TDSYTNGQDFT

-1349 TYTEEGKT
+1349 TYTEDGKV
-1357 GTVNYPIEII
+1357 GTINYPIEII
-1367 NKVQSITIK
+1367 NKVQTITIK
-1376 GTPKTTYNIN
+1376 GTPKTTYNVN

-1401 GADEDVTVTTS
+1401 GADEDITVTTS

-1468 GENADLTGATIDVVK
+1468 GENADLTGA
-1483 GSGTTTIPVTKD
+1483 
-1495 MIKPGTYNPNQTG
+1495 
-1508 NQTIKVIYG
+1508 
-1517 GKETSLTITVKDYVT
+1517 
-1532 GITINPASVTGKYN
+1532 
-1546 DTLSKMI
+1546 
-1553 QTNNIQYTVKYAKAG
+1553 
-1568 AQTPEALTESM
+1568 
-1579 VSGYSATTT
+1579 
-1588 QDQNLTV
+1588 
-1595 TYKDTD
+1595 
-1601 TNSYTNG
+1601 
-1608 QDFTANLKV
+1608 
-1617 TLSKEVKKIDI
+1617 
-1628 TAPSKTKYE
+1628 
-1637 HGEAIATDGTIT
+1637 
-1649 VTFTDNTTEQRTMK
+1649 
-1663 ANMITE
+1663 
-1669 NDGSPLN
+1669 
-1676 MSPAV
+1676 
-1681 SDYTNNKINK
+1681 
-1691 TLKITYTEE
+1691 
-1700 GKTGTVNYP
+1700 
-1709 IEIINKVQSIT
+1709 
-1720 IKGTPKTTYNINEA
+1720 
-1734 LDNNITI
+1734 
-1741 TIHRQTGAD
+1741 
-1750 EDVTVTTS
+1750 
-1758 MIPSFNTT
+1758 
-1766 TETSGTPRSSDI
+1766 
-1778 EYTENGT
+1778 
-1785 TVKVPYTYT
+1785 
-1794 VTDTVTNINVNTQP
+1794 
-1808 TKATKYGK
+1808 
-1816 DADLTGVTIDV
+1816 TIDV

-2546 NKPNTDNNKPNTDNN
+2546 NKPNT
-2561 KPNTDNNKP
+2561 
-2570 NTDNNKPNTTDKNNN
+2570 TDKNNN

>member
-1 MKKEKKI
+1 
-8 ALITLLVMILN
+8 
-19 MFSPYSILFNNIS
+19 
-32 KAATGVLGENPIII
+32 
-46 NNLGVTKKGSNKI
+46 
-59 LTVEIAAVT
+59 
-68 EAILNGF
+68 
-75 DFQFKIDK
+75 
-83 SKITPCNKN
+83 
-92 TGASTTSLG
+92 
-101 MIMAQSDYFLG
+101 
-112 TLQVKNYDKNS
+112 
-123 NTFHFLATEPS
+123 
-134 GGTDIADN
+134 
-142 GYIPGQVGDDAIDV
+142 
-156 NGKDFS
+156 
-162 VYYPILKLSFK
+162 
-173 LDSSVDEANL
+173 
-183 PSDLFSLVPSGVG
+183 
-196 LPTGLKVNYTNES
+196 
-209 GVKIS
+209 
-214 KDLTLATHGFTQA
+214 
-227 EKQIT
+227 
-232 SISVKTNPTK
+232 
-242 TAYDHGDTIDLTG
+242 
-255 GVIQVTYDD
+255 
-264 NTTEDIDM
+264 
-272 TDPAVTIKTGSP
+272 
-284 ADVNNPNVKLEYKS
+284 
-298 QETTFNITV
+298 
-307 NDPIQSLS
+307 
-315 VATPMTQGEYD
+315 
-326 HGDTLNFAGL
+326 
-336 TLAAVTKSGAT
+336 
-347 KTITNTTPGLAISE
+347 
-361 TQADVNSPNFTKIT
+361 
-375 GTSNVEVKGT
+375 
-385 QIIKFT
+385 
-391 YDGKTAQQTIIVND
+391 
-405 RISSVNIVTQ
+405 
-415 PNKTAIKYGEA
+415 
-426 LDLTGATVKIT
+426 
-437 LASGDTTN
+437 
-445 ISLPDGSATI
+445 
-455 SAFNNKQIG
+455 
-464 SKQKLTV
+464 
-471 TINNKT
+471 
-477 APETIDVEA
+477 
-486 YNYVKETTLTEPT
+486 
-499 KVDYAYNEAL
+499 
-509 DVTGGRIKVTWANGT
+509 
-524 VSNVNLTT
+524 
-532 NMVTGYNQTQL
+532 
-543 GVQTLTISNT
+543 
-553 FEYTLSNGTQIQ
+553 
-565 DPKTM
+565 
-570 TYEVEVTNQ
+570 
-579 AKTITIT
+579 
-586 PPTKTEYEH
+586 
-595 GDKLDFTG
+595 
-603 GNIKIIYADGTT
+603 
-615 QQKQITSNMVRE
+615 
-627 SNGSQVN
+627 
-634 MAPTASDYINNEI
+634 
-647 SKTLVIKYKEDNA
+647 
-660 TGTVNYP
+660 
-667 IKIKNV
+667 
-673 VSQISMST
+673 
-681 EPTSKTY
+681 
-688 NIGDTT
+688 
-694 YNLAGGTIKVTRK
+694 
-707 AGNTETVALTDQGI
+707 
-721 TLTNLSTLT
+721 
-730 TNKGTKPVTVTYEG
+730 
-744 KTTTFNITIKNGV
+744 
-757 KNINITA
+757 
-764 PTKTEYEHGD
+764 
-774 TLDFTGG
+774 
-781 KIEVKYADSTTSNVQ
+781 
-796 ITNAMVTD
+796 MVTD

-1033 GTAKSQYNVNDPLQ
+1033 GTAQSQYNVNDPLQ

-1210 NIQYTVKYAKAGAQT
+1210 NIQYTVTYAKAGAQT
-1225 PEALTESMVSGYSAT
+1225 PETLAESMVSGYSAT

-1255 TNSYTNGQDFT
+1255 TD
-1266 ANLKVTLSK
+1266 
-1275 EVKKIDITAPSK
+1275 
-1287 TKYEHGE
+1287 
-1294 AIATDGTITVT
+1294 
-1305 FTDNTTE
+1305 
-1312 QRTMKANMITEND
+1312 
-1325 GSPLNMS
+1325 
-1332 PAVSDY
+1332 
-1338 TNNKINKTLKI
+1338 
-1349 TYTEEGKT
+1349 
-1357 GTVNYPIEII
+1357 
-1367 NKVQSITIK
+1367 
-1376 GTPKTTYNIN
+1376 
-1386 EALDNNITITIHRQT
+1386 
-1401 GADEDVTVTTS
+1401 
-1412 MIPSFNTT
+1412 
-1420 TETSGTPRSS
+1420 
-1430 DIEYT
+1430 
-1435 ENGTTVKVPY
+1435 
-1445 TYTVTDTVTNIN
+1445 
-1457 VNTQPTKATKY
+1457 
-1468 GENADLTGATIDVVK
+1468 
-1483 GSGTTTIPVTKD
+1483 
-1495 MIKPGTYNPNQTG
+1495 
-1508 NQTIKVIYG
+1508 
-1517 GKETSLTITVKDYVT
+1517 
-1532 GITINPASVTGKYN
+1532 
-1546 DTLSKMI
+1546 
-1553 QTNNIQYTVKYAKAG
+1553 
-1568 AQTPEALTESM
+1568 
-1579 VSGYSATTT
+1579 
-1588 QDQNLTV
+1588 
-1595 TYKDTD
+1595 
-1601 TNSYTNG
+1601 
-1608 QDFTANLKV
+1608 
-1617 TLSKEVKKIDI
+1617 
-1628 TAPSKTKYE
+1628 
-1637 HGEAIATDGTIT
+1637 
-1649 VTFTDNTTEQRTMK
+1649 
-1663 ANMITE
+1663 
-1669 NDGSPLN
+1669 
-1676 MSPAV
+1676 
-1681 SDYTNNKINK
+1681 
-1691 TLKITYTEE
+1691 
-1700 GKTGTVNYP
+1700 
-1709 IEIINKVQSIT
+1709 
-1720 IKGTPKTTYNINEA
+1720 
-1734 LDNNITI
+1734 
-1741 TIHRQTGAD
+1741 
-1750 EDVTVTTS
+1750 
-1758 MIPSFNTT
+1758 
-1766 TETSGTPRSSDI
+1766 
-1778 EYTENGT
+1778 
-1785 TVKVPYTYT
+1785 
-1794 VTDTVTNINVNTQP
+1794 
-1808 TKATKYGK
+1808 
-1816 DADLTGVTIDV
+1816 
-1827 VKGSGTTTIPVTKD
+1827 
-1841 MIKPGTYN
+1841 
-1849 PNQTGNQT
+1849 
-1857 IKVIYGGKETSLT
+1857 
-1870 ITVKDYVTGIT
+1870 
-1881 INPASVTGKYNDTLS
+1881 
-1896 KMIQTNNIQYTVKYA
+1896 
-1911 KAGAQ
+1911 
-1916 TPEALT
+1916 
-1922 ESMVSGYSATTTQDQ
+1922 
-1937 NLTVTYKDTDTNS
+1937 S

-1984 KYNEEFDVTNL
+1984 KYNEEIDVTNL

-2018 NKQKL
+2018 NKQQL

-2050 VIITAPSK
+2050 VVITAPSK

-2081 PSAPTTISVTP
+2081 PNAPTTISVTP
-2092 SMISGYDK
+2092 SMISGYNK
-2100 TKVGAQTVTITY
+2100 TQVGAQTITITY

-2122 TFGVTVKDA
+2122 TFGVTVNDA

-2166 ETTTV
+2166 ATTTV
-2171 PITSG
+2171 PVTSG

-2224 IGETLNLVG
+2224 IGETLSLVG

-2240 ASGAKGSTIALTNSI
+2240 ASGANGSIIALTNNMI
-2255 VSGFD
+2255 SGFD

-2282 TFQIAVI
+2282 TFQVAVI

-2324 GTIKTIQLTNNMVTG
+2324 GTIKTVPLTDKMVTG

-2391 DTIDLAGGSITEVY
+2391 DTIDLAGGSITEIY

-2420 ISGFDSTTP
+2420 ISGFNSTTP
-2429 GTKQITVTFNNKTY
+2429 GTKQITVTFNNK
-2443 KYNVTVKDKT
+2443 KYNYSITVKDKT

-2570 NTDNNKPNTTDKNNN
+2570 NTDNNKPDTTDKNNN

-2596 TTNRNTTNISNETT
+2596 TTNKNTTNINNETT
-2610 TEENKKEA
+2610 TEENKNEK
-2618 TEETNKEETT
+2618 TEETNNEEIT
-2628 NEENKNEETKQ
+2628 NDENKNEETKQ
-2639 EDNKNT
+2639 EENNKNT
-2645 QDENKVPLV
+2645 QEENKVPMV
-2654 SGTNDNNNNKTPKDK
+2654 PGTNDNNNNTPKDK
-2669 GTISI
+2669 GTINI

-2687 LALAFIIIVL
+2687 VALAFIIIVL

-2716 IGKEKVTKDNRE
+2716 VGKEKVTKDNRE
-2728 LDLNKYYNKYKEDE
+2728 LDLNKYYNKYKEEE

>member
-854 ITIVTSP
+854 IKIDTQP
-861 KTQYNLNDSTTGVGG
+861 RTQYNLNDSTTGVGG

-944 SQYNHGDALDL
+944 SQYNHGEALDL

-1033 GTAKSQYNVNDPLQ
+1033 GTAQSQYNVNDPLQ
-1047 PGLSILVTRASGVPE
+1047 TGLSILVTRASGVPE

-1210 NIQYTVKYAKAGAQT
+1210 NIQYTVTYAKAGAQT
-1225 PEALTESMVSGYSAT
+1225 PVTLAESMVAGYSAT
-1240 TTQDQNLTV
+1240 STQDQNLTV

-1255 TNSYTNGQDFT
+1255 TDSYTNGQKFT

-1275 EVKKIDITAPSK
+1275 EVSSITITAPSK
-1287 TKYEHGE
+1287 TTYEHGE
-1294 AIATDGTITVT
+1294 TIATDGTITVV
-1305 FTDNTTE
+1305 FTDGTQE
-1312 QRTMKANMITEND
+1312 QRTMTASMITEND

-1332 PAVSDY
+1332 PSASEY

-1376 GTPKTTYNIN
+1376 GTPKTTYNVN

-1553 QTNNIQYTVKYAKAG
+1553 QTNNIQYTVTYAKAG
-1568 AQTPEALTESM
+1568 AQTPETLAESM

-1601 TNSYTNG
+1601 T
-1608 QDFTANLKV
+1608 D
-1617 TLSKEVKKIDI
+1617 
-1628 TAPSKTKYE
+1628 
-1637 HGEAIATDGTIT
+1637 
-1649 VTFTDNTTEQRTMK
+1649 
-1663 ANMITE
+1663 
-1669 NDGSPLN
+1669 
-1676 MSPAV
+1676 
-1681 SDYTNNKINK
+1681 
-1691 TLKITYTEE
+1691 
-1700 GKTGTVNYP
+1700 
-1709 IEIINKVQSIT
+1709 
-1720 IKGTPKTTYNINEA
+1720 
-1734 LDNNITI
+1734 
-1741 TIHRQTGAD
+1741 
-1750 EDVTVTTS
+1750 
-1758 MIPSFNTT
+1758 
-1766 TETSGTPRSSDI
+1766 
-1778 EYTENGT
+1778 
-1785 TVKVPYTYT
+1785 
-1794 VTDTVTNINVNTQP
+1794 
-1808 TKATKYGK
+1808 
-1816 DADLTGVTIDV
+1816 
-1827 VKGSGTTTIPVTKD
+1827 
-1841 MIKPGTYN
+1841 
-1849 PNQTGNQT
+1849 
-1857 IKVIYGGKETSLT
+1857 
-1870 ITVKDYVTGIT
+1870 
-1881 INPASVTGKYNDTLS
+1881 
-1896 KMIQTNNIQYTVKYA
+1896 
-1911 KAGAQ
+1911 
-1916 TPEALT
+1916 
-1922 ESMVSGYSATTTQDQ
+1922 
-1937 NLTVTYKDTDTNS
+1937 S

-1984 KYNEEFDVTNL
+1984 KYNEEIDVTNL

-2018 NKQKL
+2018 NKQQL

-2050 VIITAPSK
+2050 VVITAPSK

-2081 PSAPTTISVTP
+2081 PNAPTTISVTP
-2092 SMISGYDK
+2092 SMISGYNK
-2100 TKVGAQTVTITY
+2100 TQVGAQTITITY

-2131 IKTITLENNNF
+2131 IKTIALENNNF

-2166 ETTTV
+2166 ATTTV
-2171 PITSG
+2171 PVTSG

-2224 IGETLNLVG
+2224 IGETLSLVG

-2240 ASGAKGSTIALTNSI
+2240 ASGANGSIIALTNNMI
-2255 VSGFD
+2255 SGFD

-2282 TFQIAVI
+2282 TFQVAVI

-2324 GTIKTIQLTNNMVTG
+2324 GTIKTVPLTDKMVTG

-2391 DTIDLAGGSITEVY
+2391 DTIDLAGGSITEIY

-2420 ISGFDSTTP
+2420 ISGFNSTTP
-2429 GTKQITVTFNNKTY
+2429 GTKQITVTFNNK
-2443 KYNVTVKDKT
+2443 KYNYSITVKDKT

-2570 NTDNNKPNTTDKNNN
+2570 NTDNNKPNTDNNKPNTDNNKPNTTDKNNN

-2596 TTNRNTTNISNETT
+2596 TTNKNTTNINNETT
-2610 TEENKKEA
+2610 TEENKNEK
-2618 TEETNKEETT
+2618 TEETNNEETT

-2639 EDNKNT
+2639 EENNKNT
-2645 QDENKVPLV
+2645 QEENKVPMV
-2654 SGTNDNNNNKTPKDK
+2654 PGTNDNNNNTPKDK
-2669 GTISI
+2669 GTINI

-2687 LALAFIIIVL
+2687 VALAFIIIVL

-2716 IGKEKVTKDNRE
+2716 VGKEKVTKDNRE
-2728 LDLNKYYNKYKEDE
+2728 LDLNKYYNKYKEEE